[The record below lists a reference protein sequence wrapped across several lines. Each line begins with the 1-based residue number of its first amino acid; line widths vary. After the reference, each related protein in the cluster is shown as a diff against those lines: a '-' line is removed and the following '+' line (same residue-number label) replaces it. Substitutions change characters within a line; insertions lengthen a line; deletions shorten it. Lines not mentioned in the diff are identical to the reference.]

1 MLATHYGGRSD
12 QNAQRNVTLPVTG
25 QLPKPKADS
34 DPFSPRIQSCAG
46 TSRSL
51 FFSGSYGEAKMADR
65 FSTWNEVTGLTAAA

>member
-34 DPFSPRIQSCAG
+34 DPFSPSG
-46 TSRSL
+46 FHPRSAA
-51 FFSGSYGEAKMADR
+51 SPR
-65 FSTWNEVTGLTAAA
+65 FRPGRHWLSAEEYRRE